1 MPRQQHIARTLMA
14 VFIGAAILGPQDVWA
29 ARKHAVATQAHAT
42 KTHAVKTHKA
52 KRSKN
57 LGSESAAERDRRLLR
72 ECKGLPNAGACLG
85 YAS

>member
-1 MPRQQHIARTLMA
+1 MRKPYIACTLIA
-14 VFIGAAILGPQDVWA
+14 AFIGVALLAPHDAWA
-29 ARKHAVATQAHAT
+29 ARKRGTTAE
-42 KTHAVKTHKA
+42 THAAKTHKA

-57 LGSESAAERDRRLLR
+57 LGGESATERDRRLLR

>member
-29 ARKHAVATQAHAT
+29 ARKHAVATQ
-42 KTHAVKTHKA
+42 THAVKTHKA

>member
-1 MPRQQHIARTLMA
+1 MRKPYIACTLMA
-14 VFIGAAILGPQDVWA
+14 AFIGVALLAPHDAWA
-29 ARKHAVATQAHAT
+29 VRKRGTTAETHAT
-42 KTHAVKTHKA
+42 KTHKA

-57 LGSESAAERDRRLLR
+57 LGGESAAERDRRLLR